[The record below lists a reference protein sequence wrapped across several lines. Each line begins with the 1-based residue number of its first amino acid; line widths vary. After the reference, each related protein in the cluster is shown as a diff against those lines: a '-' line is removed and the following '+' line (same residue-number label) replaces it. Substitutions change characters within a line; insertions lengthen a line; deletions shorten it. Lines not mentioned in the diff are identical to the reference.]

1 MNNTFMD
8 RVNAIVA
15 KNQPA
20 SMPMQ
25 APESYPDQGMG
36 ALENVV
42 SGAPRQTE
50 IMGQPHMLA
59 YINPQEENLLQNYR
73 GDAPVMAGPDGVP
86 AYFFHSGWS
95 WSGSKKSSTTTNDK
109 PSGAPAPT
117 TFYNDYSD
125 PDNPVLD
132 TSSAVE
138 DRRRGDGSTSSEYAL
153 ANDKN
158 FTPAA
163 TTDDDKPAATQ
174 SQATSS
180 SGNSLTESLAN
191 FFTPND
197 GASYVGGQLVD
208 DNTGARI
215 SSGGTTSTGN
225 VISGIANSESND
237 IQGPMPAGTDFTGSQ
252 IGQNNDVADPYDS
265 SGNLTTSYDTS
276 TGKFTE
282 TPTVSTPTVSTPT
295 VIAPTVSTPTPT
307 PLPEIINVPAP
318 PSGTD
323 QNTGAQ
329 PVYLQPNT
337 AGALPQETALAD
349 VQKELN
355 AAISKAQSAAG
366 SNEVSDYWNDEIAQ
380 LAAQR
385 DRIRD
390 SGTGSTDSL
399 SDIKADLTLTG
410 NDAGALNFLP
420 KGGNTLGQTIINAL
434 TPFGSMEY
442 INGVLVDTDAGDF
455 TSNPSAANNA
465 SGYVDPKAG
474 AGSALLDSAYA
485 KIAAGK
491 TSDLTMA
498 EQMALYGQR
507 GGVPNAAE
515 TVALQ
520 ENYKASGARTM
531 TQDMQDEI
539 VSGMVDNG
547 ATQAQID
554 AYKEGSPVGSDANP
568 FYDTYG
574 ELGVFGKIG
583 KGVGDLLNYAVTN
596 ATYGLI
602 NPQKINEAAA
612 DEFVRAYESEGS
624 TGGQF
629 DWNDP
634 NYLDISPGAL
644 GDANWEKLLEMS
656 SSETGIEPVLQGVVG
671 EDGETVPGVVEVKN
685 TKDGAEIV
693 TGGDD
698 DDDITTITGD
708 DDDDDDDGDGVIT
721 VDPAILSNIWKRYY
735 KGSGME
741 FLPPWMRRWASG
753 EEIDLILTKVTVDGK
768 EYYQTPDGQYIDP
781 TELTGTIE
789 MDVDNTSTETETE
802 E

>member
-36 ALENVV
+36 ALSGVV

-73 GDAPVMAGPDGVP
+73 GDAPVMSGPDGVP
-86 AYFFHSGWS
+86 AYWFHSS
-95 WSGSKKSSTTTNDK
+95 SGPSFSESVSNFSDKVSNFFNSASSTT
-109 PSGAPAPT
+109 PSPAPT
-117 TFYNDYSD
+117 PTVIPTGTTLKTGTVLNSGSD
-125 PDNPVLD
+125 PV
-132 TSSAVE
+132 V
-138 DRRRGDGSTSSEYAL
+138 
-153 ANDKN
+153 
-158 FTPAA
+158 
-163 TTDDDKPAATQ
+163 
-174 SQATSS
+174 
-180 SGNSLTESLAN
+180 
-191 FFTPND
+191 FTPND
-197 GASYVGGQLVD
+197 DGG
-208 DNTGARI
+208 
-215 SSGGTTSTGN
+215 
-225 VISGIANSESND
+225 
-237 IQGPMPAGTDFTGSQ
+237 FTG
-252 IGQNNDVADPYDS
+252 QNQSTVIDFGSDSDNAAAINAAVAEAIDY
-265 SGNLTTSYDTS
+265 
-276 TGKFTE
+276 
-282 TPTVSTPTVSTPT
+282 TPTVSTPTYTAPVVS
-295 VIAPTVSTPTPT
+295 APTTTA
-307 PLPEIINVPAP
+307 L
-318 PSGTD
+318 TD

-337 AGALPQETALAD
+337 AGALPQETTLAD

-355 AAISKAQSAAG
+355 AAISMAQTVAG
-366 SNEVSDYWNDEIAQ
+366 SNEPADYWNDEIAQ

-390 SGTGSTDSL
+390 SGAGSTGSL

-410 NDAGALNFLP
+410 NETGALNFVP
-420 KGGNTLGQTIINAL
+420 EGSNTLGQTIINYL
-434 TPFGSMEY
+434 TPFDSIEY
-442 INGVLVDTDAGDF
+442 INGFRVDTDAGDF
-455 TSNPSAANNA
+455 TRDPSAANNA
-465 SGYVDPKAG
+465 SGYVNAAAG

-491 TSDLTMA
+491 TSDLTA
-498 EQMALYGQR
+498 KEQMALYGQR
-507 GGVPNAAE
+507 GTVPNAAE

-547 ATQAQID
+547 ATQDQID
-554 AYKEGSPVGSDANP
+554 AYKAKSPVDSDANP

-583 KGVGDLLNYAVTN
+583 KGLGDLLNLAVSN

-612 DEFVRAYESEGS
+612 DKFVNAYESESS

-634 NYLDISPGAL
+634 DYLDISPGAE
-644 GDANWEKLLEMS
+644 GDANFAKLEEMS
-656 SSETGIEPVLQGVVG
+656 SSETGIEPSLQGVVG

-685 TKDGAEIV
+685 TKDGPVIV
-693 TGGDD
+693 TGTGGDD
-698 DDDITTITGD
+698 NDSG
-708 DDDDDDDGDGVIT
+708 GVTT
-721 VDPAILSNIWKRYY
+721 VDPDLVSQIWKRYY

-741 FLPPWMRRWASG
+741 FLPPWMRKWASG
-753 EEIDLILTKVTVDGK
+753 EEIDLILTKVEVNGK
-768 EYYQTPDGQYIDP
+768 EYYKTPDGQYIDP
-781 TELTGTIE
+781 AELTGTIE
-789 MDVDNTSTETETE
+789 MDVDETSTETETE

>member
-20 SMPMQ
+20 FMPMQ

-36 ALENVV
+36 ALSNVV

-73 GDAPVMAGPDGVP
+73 GDAPVMSGPDGVP
-86 AYFFHSGWS
+86 AYFFHSGWGG
-95 WSGSKKSSTTTNDK
+95 GSKKSSSADDK
-109 PSGAPAPT
+109 PSPAPT
-117 TFYNDYSD
+117 PTVIPTGTTLKTGTVLNRGSD
-125 PDNPVLD
+125 PV
-132 TSSAVE
+132 V
-138 DRRRGDGSTSSEYAL
+138 
-153 ANDKN
+153 
-158 FTPAA
+158 
-163 TTDDDKPAATQ
+163 
-174 SQATSS
+174 
-180 SGNSLTESLAN
+180 
-191 FFTPND
+191 FTPND
-197 GASYVGGQLVD
+197 DGG
-208 DNTGARI
+208 
-215 SSGGTTSTGN
+215 
-225 VISGIANSESND
+225 
-237 IQGPMPAGTDFTGSQ
+237 FTG
-252 IGQNNDVADPYDS
+252 QNQSTVIDFGSDSDNAAAVNAAVAEAIDY
-265 SGNLTTSYDTS
+265 
-276 TGKFTE
+276 
-282 TPTVSTPTVSTPT
+282 TPTVSTPTYTAPVVS
-295 VIAPTVSTPTPT
+295 APTTTA
-307 PLPEIINVPAP
+307 LPEIINIPAP

-337 AGALPQETALAD
+337 AGALPQETTLAD
-349 VQKELN
+349 VQQELN

-366 SNEVSDYWNDEIAQ
+366 SNEAADYWNDEIAQ

-420 KGGNTLGQTIINAL
+420 EGGNTLGQTIINAL

-465 SGYVDPKAG
+465 SGYVNAAAG

-485 KIAAGK
+485 KIAAGNA
-491 TSDLTMA
+491 SDLTMA
-498 EQMALYGQR
+498 EQSALYGQR

-583 KGVGDLLNYAVTN
+583 KGVGDLLNFAVTQN
-596 ATYGLI
+596 TYGLI
-602 NPQKINEAAA
+602 NPQKQNEAAA
-612 DEFVRAYESEGS
+612 DDFVRAYESESS

-644 GDANWEKLLEMS
+644 GDANFAELEAMS
-656 SSETGIEPVLQGVVG
+656 SSETGIEPSLQGVVG

-685 TKDGAEIV
+685 TKDGPVIV

-698 DDDITTITGD
+698 DDTTTITGGD
-708 DDDDDDDGDGVIT
+708 DSGVTT
-721 VDPAILSNIWKRYY
+721 VDPALLSQIWKRYY

-741 FLPPWMRRWASG
+741 FLPPWMRKWASG
-753 EEIDLILTKVTVDGK
+753 EEIDLILTKVEVNGK

-781 TELTGTIE
+781 AELVGTKVEDINEGGTE
-789 MDVDNTSTETETE
+789 TSTETETE

>member
-36 ALENVV
+36 ALSNVV

-86 AYFFHSGWS
+86 AYWHGGDHWYSGAVNAVKDTFKEITS
-95 WSGSKKSSTTTNDK
+95 GGKAVTNTYNSPSNANEEAAKSMLSVGVGNVGGSKTYSHSTDGDDG
-109 PSGAPAPT
+109 PSPAPT
-117 TFYNDYSD
+117 PTVIPTGTTLKTGTVLNSGSD
-125 PDNPVLD
+125 PV
-132 TSSAVE
+132 V
-138 DRRRGDGSTSSEYAL
+138 
-153 ANDKN
+153 
-158 FTPAA
+158 
-163 TTDDDKPAATQ
+163 
-174 SQATSS
+174 
-180 SGNSLTESLAN
+180 
-191 FFTPND
+191 FTPND
-197 GASYVGGQLVD
+197 DGG
-208 DNTGARI
+208 
-215 SSGGTTSTGN
+215 
-225 VISGIANSESND
+225 
-237 IQGPMPAGTDFTGSQ
+237 FTG
-252 IGQNNDVADPYDS
+252 QNQSTVIDFGSDSDNAAAINAAVAEAIDY
-265 SGNLTTSYDTS
+265 
-276 TGKFTE
+276 
-282 TPTVSTPTVSTPT
+282 TPTVSTPTYTAPVVS
-295 VIAPTVSTPTPT
+295 APTTTA
-307 PLPEIINVPAP
+307 LPEIINVPAP

-337 AGALPQETALAD
+337 AGALPQETTLAD
-349 VQKELN
+349 VQQELN

-366 SNEVSDYWNDEIAQ
+366 SNEVADYWNDEIAQ

-385 DRIRD
+385 DKIRD

-420 KGGNTLGQTIINAL
+420 KGGNTLEQTIINAL

-455 TSNPSAANNA
+455 TSDFSAANNA

-485 KIAAGK
+485 KIAAGNA
-491 TSDLTMA
+491 SDLTA
-498 EQMALYGQR
+498 PEQMALYGQR
-507 GGVPNAAE
+507 GTVPNAAE

-520 ENYKASGARTM
+520 ENYKASGARTI

-583 KGVGDLLNYAVTN
+583 KGVGDLLNYAVTR

-612 DEFVRAYESEGS
+612 DEFVRAYETEGS

-644 GDANWEKLLEMS
+644 GDANFAKLEAMS

-671 EDGETVPGVVEVKN
+671 EDGETVSGVVEVQN
-685 TKDGAEIV
+685 TDDGPVIV
-693 TGGDD
+693 DEVVD
-698 DDDITTITGD
+698 EDDITTITGVD
-708 DDDDDDDGDGVIT
+708 DDDSGVTT

-781 TELTGTIE
+781 AELVGTKEEDINEGGTE
-789 MDVDNTSTETETE
+789 TSTETETE

>member
-1 MNNTFMD
+1 VNTFMD
-8 RVNAIVA
+8 RVNEIVA

-36 ALENVV
+36 ALSNVV

-86 AYFFHSGWS
+86 AYWHGGDHWYSGAVNAVKDTFKEITSGGKAVTNTYNSPSNANEEAAKSMLSVGVGNVGGSKTYSHSTDGDDRPS
-95 WSGSKKSSTTTNDK
+95 DAPTPTVIPTGTTLKTGTVLNSGS
-109 PSGAPAPT
+109 
-117 TFYNDYSD
+117 D
-125 PDNPVLD
+125 PV
-132 TSSAVE
+132 V
-138 DRRRGDGSTSSEYAL
+138 
-153 ANDKN
+153 
-158 FTPAA
+158 
-163 TTDDDKPAATQ
+163 
-174 SQATSS
+174 
-180 SGNSLTESLAN
+180 
-191 FFTPND
+191 FTPND
-197 GASYVGGQLVD
+197 DGG
-208 DNTGARI
+208 
-215 SSGGTTSTGN
+215 
-225 VISGIANSESND
+225 
-237 IQGPMPAGTDFTGSQ
+237 FTG
-252 IGQNNDVADPYDS
+252 QNQSTVIDFGSDSDNAAAVDAAVAEAIDY
-265 SGNLTTSYDTS
+265 
-276 TGKFTE
+276 
-282 TPTVSTPTVSTPT
+282 TPTVSTPTYT
-295 VIAPTVSTPTPT
+295 APVVSTPTPT

-349 VQKELN
+349 VQQELN
-355 AAISKAQSAAG
+355 AAISKAQSANA
-366 SNEVSDYWNDEIAQ
+366 SNDPNVYWNDEIAQ

-390 SGTGSTDSL
+390 SGAGSTGSL

-410 NDAGALNFLP
+410 NETGAFSFLP
-420 KGGNTLGQTIINAL
+420 EGGNTLGQTIINAL

-507 GGVPNAAE
+507 GGTPNAAE

-520 ENYKASGARTM
+520 ENYNASGARTM

-554 AYKEGSPVGSDANP
+554 DYKEGSPVGSDANP

-583 KGVGDLLNYAVTN
+583 KGLGDLLNYAITN

-602 NPQKINEAAA
+602 NPKKINEAAA
-612 DEFVRAYESEGS
+612 DEWVRAYESEGS

-634 NYLDISPGAL
+634 DYLDISPGAL
-644 GDANWEKLLEMS
+644 GDDNWEKLLEMS
-656 SSETGIEPVLQGVVG
+656 STETGIEPVLQGVVG
-671 EDGETVPGVVEVKN
+671 EDGETVSGVVDVQNTDDGPVIVDEVV
-685 TKDGAEIV
+685 DEDDLAG
-693 TGGDD
+693 GGDD
-698 DDDITTITGD
+698 DDSS
-708 DDDDDDDGDGVIT
+708 GVTT
-721 VDPAILSNIWKRYY
+721 VDPAILSQIFKRYY

-741 FLPPWMRRWASG
+741 FLPPWMRKWASG
-753 EEIDLILTKVTVDGK
+753 EEIDLILTKVEVNGK

-781 TELTGTIE
+781 AELVGTKEEDINEGGTE
-789 MDVDNTSTETETE
+789 TSTETETE

>member
-8 RVNAIVA
+8 RVNAIVQ
-15 KNQPA
+15 KNQPV

-36 ALENVV
+36 ALSNVV

-59 YINPQEENLLQNYR
+59 YINPQEEQMLRNAGGAGL
-73 GDAPVMAGPDGVP
+73 PGPDGVP
-86 AYFFHSGWS
+86 AYWFHDS
-95 WSGSKKSSTTTNDK
+95 WGGSKNTTN
-109 PSGAPAPT
+109 
-117 TFYNDYSD
+117 N
-125 PDNPVLD
+125 N
-132 TSSAVE
+132 
-138 DRRRGDGSTSSEYAL
+138 
-153 ANDKN
+153 
-158 FTPAA
+158 
-163 TTDDDKPAATQ
+163 
-174 SQATSS
+174 SS
-180 SGNSLTESLAN
+180 SGGNSFTESVAN

-197 GASYVGGQLVD
+197 GASYVNGQLVD

-252 IGQNNDVADPYDS
+252 VGQDNDVADPYDS
-265 SGNLTTSYDTS
+265 SGKLTTPYDPG

-282 TPTVSTPTVSTPT
+282 PPSVSPPSVSPPSVSTPSVSTPN
-295 VIAPTVSTPTPT
+295 TPSS
-307 PLPEIINVPAP
+307 PEIINVPAP

-337 AGALPQETALAD
+337 AGALPQETTLSDA
-349 VQKELN
+349 QRELN
-355 AAISKAQSAAG
+355 AAISKAQSANA
-366 SNEVSDYWNDEIAQ
+366 SNDPDVYWNDEIAQ

-390 SGTGSTDSL
+390 SGAESTGSL

-410 NDAGALNFLP
+410 NDSGAFSFLP
-420 KGGNTLGQTIINAL
+420 ESSNTLGQTIINYL
-434 TPFGSMEY
+434 TPFGSKEY

-465 SGYVDPKAG
+465 SGYVNAAAG

-485 KIAAGK
+485 KIAAGNA
-491 TSDLTMA
+491 SDLTMA
-498 EQMALYGQR
+498 EQSALYGQR
-507 GGVPNAAE
+507 GTVPNAAE

-520 ENYKASGARTM
+520 ENYKASGARTI

-602 NPQKINEAAA
+602 NPQKLNEAAA
-612 DEFVRAYESEGS
+612 DDFVRAYESEGS

-634 NYLDISPGAL
+634 NALDISPGAL
-644 GDANWEKLLEMS
+644 GDANFAELEAMS
-656 SSETGIEPVLQGVVG
+656 SSETGIEPSLQGVVG
-671 EDGETVPGVVEVKN
+671 EDGETVSGVVEVKN
-685 TKDGAEIV
+685 TKDGPVIV
-693 TGGDD
+693 TGG
-698 DDDITTITGD
+698 DDDITTITGG
-708 DDDDDDDGDGVIT
+708 DDDGDGVTT
-721 VDPAILSNIWKRYY
+721 VDPAILSQIWKRYY

-741 FLPPWMRRWASG
+741 FLPPWMRKWASG

-768 EYYQTPDGQYIDP
+768 DYYQTPDGQYIDP
-781 TELTGTIE
+781 AELVGTKEEDVNEGGTE
-789 MDVDNTSTETETE
+789 TSTETEE
-802 E
+802 

>member
-8 RVNAIVA
+8 RVNEIVA

-36 ALENVV
+36 ALSNVV

-86 AYFFHSGWS
+86 AYFHGGDHWYSGAVNAVKDTFKEITSGGKAVTNTYNSPSNANEEAAKSMLSVGVGNVGGSKTYSHSTDGDDRPS
-95 WSGSKKSSTTTNDK
+95 DAPTPTVIPTGTTLKTGTVLNSGS
-109 PSGAPAPT
+109 
-117 TFYNDYSD
+117 D
-125 PDNPVLD
+125 PV
-132 TSSAVE
+132 V
-138 DRRRGDGSTSSEYAL
+138 
-153 ANDKN
+153 
-158 FTPAA
+158 
-163 TTDDDKPAATQ
+163 
-174 SQATSS
+174 
-180 SGNSLTESLAN
+180 
-191 FFTPND
+191 FTPND
-197 GASYVGGQLVD
+197 DGG
-208 DNTGARI
+208 
-215 SSGGTTSTGN
+215 
-225 VISGIANSESND
+225 
-237 IQGPMPAGTDFTGSQ
+237 FTG
-252 IGQNNDVADPYDS
+252 QNQSTVIDFGSDSDNAAAINAAVAEAIDY
-265 SGNLTTSYDTS
+265 
-276 TGKFTE
+276 
-282 TPTVSTPTVSTPT
+282 TPTVSTPTYTAPVVS
-295 VIAPTVSTPTPT
+295 APTTTA
-307 PLPEIINVPAP
+307 LPEIINVPAP

-349 VQKELN
+349 VQQELN
-355 AAISKAQSAAG
+355 AAISKAQSVAG
-366 SNEVSDYWNDEIAQ
+366 SNEPADYWNEEIAQ

-410 NDAGALNFLP
+410 NETGALDKLP
-420 KGGNTLGQTIINAL
+420 LGNNTLGQTIINAL

-455 TSNPSAANNA
+455 TSDPLAANNA

-485 KIAAGK
+485 KIAAGNA
-491 TSDLTMA
+491 SDLTA
-498 EQMALYGQR
+498 PEQMALYGQR
-507 GGVPNAAE
+507 GTVPNAAE

-520 ENYKASGARTM
+520 ENYKASGARTI

-583 KGVGDLLNYAVTN
+583 KGVGDLLNYAVTR

-612 DEFVRAYESEGS
+612 DEFVRAYETEGS

-644 GDANWEKLLEMS
+644 GDANFAKLEAMS

-671 EDGETVPGVVEVKN
+671 EDGETVSGVVEVQN
-685 TKDGAEIV
+685 TDDGPVIV
-693 TGGDD
+693 DEVVD
-698 DDDITTITGD
+698 EDDITTITGVD
-708 DDDDDDDGDGVIT
+708 DDDSGVTT

-781 TELTGTIE
+781 AELVGTKEEDINEGGTE
-789 MDVDNTSTETETE
+789 TSTETETE

>member
-8 RVNAIVA
+8 RVNAIVQ

-20 SMPMQ
+20 SMPIQ

-36 ALENVV
+36 ALSNVV

-59 YINPQEENLLQNYR
+59 YINPQEEQMLRNAGGAGL
-73 GDAPVMAGPDGVP
+73 PGPDGVP
-86 AYFFHSGWS
+86 AYWFHSGW
-95 WSGSKKSSTTTNDK
+95 GGGSTTTSNNSSSNND
-109 PSGAPAPT
+109 GPAPT

-132 TSSAVE
+132 TMSAVE
-138 DRRRGDGSTSSEYAL
+138 ARRS
-153 ANDKN
+153 NN
-158 FTPAA
+158 N
-163 TTDDDKPAATQ
+163 DDKPAAPQT
-174 SQATSS
+174 QATSS
-180 SGNSLTESLAN
+180 SGNSFTESVAN

-197 GASYVGGQLVD
+197 GASYVNGQLVD

-252 IGQNNDVADPYDS
+252 IGQDNDVADPYDS
-265 SGNLTTSYDTS
+265 SGNLTVPYDTS
-276 TGKFTE
+276 TGKFTDPVVI
-282 TPTVSTPTVSTPT
+282 TPSVSTPSVSTPS
-295 VIAPTVSTPTPT
+295 VSTPNTPS
-307 PLPEIINVPAP
+307 LPEIINVPAP

-337 AGALPQETALAD
+337 AGALPQETTLAD
-349 VQKELN
+349 VQQKLN
-355 AAISKAQSAAG
+355 AAISEAQSAAG
-366 SNEVSDYWNDEIAQ
+366 SNNPENYWNDEIAQ

-390 SGTGSTDSL
+390 SGTESTGSL

-410 NDAGALNFLP
+410 NDSGAFSFLP
-420 KGGNTLGQTIINAL
+420 EGGNTLGQTIINAL

-465 SGYVDPKAG
+465 SGYVNAAAG

-485 KIAAGK
+485 KIAAGNA
-491 TSDLTMA
+491 SDLTMA
-498 EQMALYGQR
+498 EQSALYGQR
-507 GGVPNAAE
+507 GTVPNAAE

-520 ENYKASGARTM
+520 ENYKASGERTM

-602 NPQKINEAAA
+602 NPQKLNEAAA
-612 DEFVRAYESEGS
+612 DDFVRAYESEGS

-656 SSETGIEPVLQGVVG
+656 SSETGIEPSLQGVVG
-671 EDGETVPGVVEVKN
+671 EDGETVSGVVEVKN
-685 TKDGAEIV
+685 TKDGPEIV
-693 TGGDD
+693 TGNDD
-698 DDDITTITGD
+698 DDDITPITGGGD
-708 DDDDDDDGDGVIT
+708 DDDGVTT
-721 VDPAILSNIWKRYY
+721 VDPAKLSAIWKRYY

-741 FLPPWMRRWASG
+741 FLPPWMRKWASG
-753 EEIDLILTKVTVDGK
+753 EEIDLILTKVEVDGK

-781 TELTGTIE
+781 AELFGTKEEDVNEGGTE
-789 MDVDNTSTETETE
+789 TSTETEE
-802 E
+802 

>member
-8 RVNAIVA
+8 RVNAIVQ

-36 ALENVV
+36 ALSGVV

-73 GDAPVMAGPDGVP
+73 GDAPVVAGPDGVP
-86 AYFFHSGWS
+86 AYWFHSGWGG
-95 WSGSKKSSTTTNDK
+95 GSKSS
-109 PSGAPAPT
+109 
-117 TFYNDYSD
+117 
-125 PDNPVLD
+125 
-132 TSSAVE
+132 
-138 DRRRGDGSTSSEYAL
+138 STSS
-153 ANDKN
+153 
-158 FTPAA
+158 
-163 TTDDDKPAATQ
+163 
-174 SQATSS
+174 SS
-180 SGNSLTESLAN
+180 SGGGSNSFTESLAN

-225 VISGIANSESND
+225 VISGSANTSSND
-237 IQGPMPAGTDFTGSQ
+237 IQGPMPAGTNFTNSPVSQ
-252 IGQNNDVADPYDS
+252 EKKSGGRNLDADLGIGMSDKTVTAADLT
-265 SGNLTTSYDTS
+265 SGDNTTSYPTGGGGAVIVS
-276 TGKFTE
+276 TGSNTD
-282 TPTVSTPTVSTPT
+282 TNLSSGTTTADDVVSGGGVVSTPTYTAPVVSTPT
-295 VIAPTVSTPTPT
+295 YTA
-307 PLPEIINVPAP
+307 LPEIINVPAP

-323 QNTGAQ
+323 QSTGAQ
-329 PVYLQPNT
+329 PVYLQPKT
-337 AGALPQETALAD
+337 AGALPQETTLAD
-349 VQKELN
+349 VQQELN

-366 SNEVSDYWNDEIAQ
+366 SNDPANYWNDEIAQ

-410 NDAGALNFLP
+410 NDAGALNLLP
-420 KGGNTLGQTIINAL
+420 LGNNTLGQTIINYL

-455 TSNPSAANNA
+455 TSDPSAANNA

-498 EQMALYGQR
+498 EQSALYGQR
-507 GGVPNAAE
+507 GTTPNAAE

-547 ATQAQID
+547 ATQEQID

-634 NYLDISPGAL
+634 DYLDISPGAL
-644 GDANWEKLLEMS
+644 GDANFAKLEEMS
-656 SSETGIEPVLQGVVG
+656 SSETGIEPSLQGVVG

-685 TKDGAEIV
+685 TKDGPVIV
-693 TGGDD
+693 TGGGDDITTTTGGDD
-698 DDDITTITGD
+698 DDTS
-708 DDDDDDDGDGVIT
+708 GVTT
-721 VDPAILSNIWKRYY
+721 VDPAILSKIFKRYY

-741 FLPPWMRRWASG
+741 FLPPWMRKWASG
-753 EEIDLILTKVTVDGK
+753 EQIDLILTKVEVNGK

-781 TELTGTIE
+781 AELVGTIE
-789 MDVDNTSTETETE
+789 MDVDNTSTAAE
-802 E
+802 

>member
-8 RVNAIVA
+8 RVNAIVQ

-25 APESYPDQGMG
+25 APETYPDQGMG
-36 ALENVV
+36 ALSNVV

-86 AYFFHSGWS
+86 AYWFHSGW
-95 WSGSKKSSTTTNDK
+95 GGGSTTTSASNANEEAARSMLSVGVGNVGGSK
-109 PSGAPAPT
+109 I
-117 TFYNDYSD
+117 YSH
-125 PDNPVLD
+125 
-132 TSSAVE
+132 A
-138 DRRRGDGSTSSEYAL
+138 
-153 ANDKN
+153 
-158 FTPAA
+158 
-163 TTDDDKPAATQ
+163 TDDDDRPSPAPQT
-174 SQATSS
+174 QATSS
-180 SGNSLTESLAN
+180 SGNSLTETIAN
-191 FFTPND
+191 LFTPND

-252 IGQNNDVADPYDS
+252 IGQDNDVADPYDS
-265 SGNLTTSYDTS
+265 SGNLTVPYDTS
-276 TGKFTE
+276 TGKFTDPVVI
-282 TPTVSTPTVSTPT
+282 TPTVSTPSVSNPSVSTPSVSNPSVSTPT
-295 VIAPTVSTPTPT
+295 TTALPDTVTIQP
-307 PLPEIINVPAP
+307 P

-337 AGALPQETALAD
+337 AGALPQETTLAD
-349 VQKELN
+349 AQRELN
-355 AAISKAQSAAG
+355 AAISEAQSAAG
-366 SNEVSDYWNDEIAQ
+366 SNNPDNYWNDEIAQ

-390 SGTGSTDSL
+390 SGTQSTGSL

-410 NDAGALNFLP
+410 NDTGAFSFLP
-420 KGGNTLGQTIINAL
+420 EGGNTLGQTIINYL
-434 TPFGSMEY
+434 TPFGSKEY

-455 TSNPSAANNA
+455 TSDPLAANNA
-465 SGYVDPKAG
+465 SGYVNAAAG

-485 KIAAGK
+485 KIAAGNA
-491 TSDLTMA
+491 SDLTMA
-498 EQMALYGQR
+498 EQSALYGQR

-520 ENYKASGARTM
+520 ENYKASGARTI

-656 SSETGIEPVLQGVVG
+656 SSETGIEPSLQGVVG

-685 TKDGAEIV
+685 TKDGPVIV

-698 DDDITTITGD
+698 DDTTTITGGG
-708 DDDDDDDGDGVIT
+708 DDDGGVTT
-721 VDPAILSNIWKRYY
+721 VDPAILSQIWKRYY

-741 FLPPWMRRWASG
+741 FLPPWMRKWASG

-768 EYYQTPDGQYIDP
+768 DYYQTPDGQYIDP
-781 TELTGTIE
+781 AELVGTKEEDVNEGGTE
-789 MDVDNTSTETETE
+789 TSTETEE
-802 E
+802 

>member
-8 RVNAIVA
+8 RVNAIVQ

-20 SMPMQ
+20 SMPIQ

-36 ALENVV
+36 ALSNVV

-59 YINPQEENLLQNYR
+59 YINPQEEQMLRNAGGAGL
-73 GDAPVMAGPDGVP
+73 PGPDGVP
-86 AYFFHSGWS
+86 AYWFHSGWGG
-95 WSGSKKSSTTTNDK
+95 GSN
-109 PSGAPAPT
+109 
-117 TFYNDYSD
+117 
-125 PDNPVLD
+125 
-132 TSSAVE
+132 
-138 DRRRGDGSTSSEYAL
+138 
-153 ANDKN
+153 
-158 FTPAA
+158 
-163 TTDDDKPAATQ
+163 
-174 SQATSS
+174 TSS
-180 SGNSLTESLAN
+180 SSSSSSGGGSNSFTETLAN
-191 FFTPND
+191 LFTPND

-225 VISGIANSESND
+225 VISGFANSESND
-237 IQGPMPAGTDFTGSQ
+237 IQGPMPAGTNFTGSQ
-252 IGQNNDVADPYDS
+252 VGQDNDAPDPYDS
-265 SGNLTTSYDTS
+265 SGKLTTSYDTS

-282 TPTVSTPTVSTPT
+282 TPKTPNVSTPSVSTPS
-295 VIAPTVSTPTPT
+295 VSTPSVSTPSVST
-307 PLPEIINVPAP
+307 TTTTALPDKVTIQPP

-329 PVYLQPNT
+329 PAYLQPNT
-337 AGALPQETALAD
+337 AGALPQETTLSDA
-349 VQKELN
+349 QRELN
-355 AAISKAQSAAG
+355 AAISKAQSANA
-366 SNEVSDYWNDEIAQ
+366 SNDPDVYWNDEIAQ

-390 SGTGSTDSL
+390 SGTVSTDSL

-410 NDAGALNFLP
+410 NDSGAFSFLP
-420 KGGNTLGQTIINAL
+420 EGGNTLGQTIINYL
-434 TPFGSMEY
+434 TPFGSKEY

-455 TSNPSAANNA
+455 TSDPSAANNA

-474 AGSALLDSAYA
+474 SGSALLDSAYA
-485 KIAAGK
+485 KISSGK

-507 GGVPNAAE
+507 GTTPNAAE

-520 ENYKASGARTM
+520 ENYKASGARTI

-602 NPQKINEAAA
+602 NPQKLNEAAA
-612 DEFVRAYESEGS
+612 DDFVRAYESEGS

-634 NYLDISPGAL
+634 NALDISPGAL
-644 GDANWEKLLEMS
+644 GDANFAKLEAMS
-656 SSETGIEPVLQGVVG
+656 SSETGIEPSLQGVVG

-685 TKDGAEIV
+685 TKDGPVIV

-698 DDDITTITGD
+698 DDTTTITGGG
-708 DDDDDDDGDGVIT
+708 DDDGGVTT
-721 VDPAILSNIWKRYY
+721 VDPAILSQIWKRYY

-741 FLPPWMRRWASG
+741 FLPPWMRKWASG
-753 EEIDLILTKVTVDGK
+753 EEIDLILTKVEVNGK

-781 TELTGTIE
+781 AELVGTKEEDVNEGGTE
-789 MDVDNTSTETETE
+789 TSTETEE
-802 E
+802 

>member
-8 RVNAIVA
+8 RVNAIVQ

-36 ALENVV
+36 ALSNVV

-59 YINPQEENLLQNYR
+59 YINPQEEQMLRNAGGAGL
-73 GDAPVMAGPDGVP
+73 PGPDGVP
-86 AYFFHSGWS
+86 AYWFHSGW
-95 WSGSKKSSTTTNDK
+95 GGGSTTTSASNANEEAAKSMLSVGVGNVGGSKTYSHQTDGDDDR
-109 PSGAPAPT
+109 PSDAPT
-117 TFYNDYSD
+117 PTVIPTGTTLKTGTVLNSGSD
-125 PDNPVLD
+125 PV
-132 TSSAVE
+132 V
-138 DRRRGDGSTSSEYAL
+138 
-153 ANDKN
+153 
-158 FTPAA
+158 
-163 TTDDDKPAATQ
+163 
-174 SQATSS
+174 
-180 SGNSLTESLAN
+180 
-191 FFTPND
+191 FTPND
-197 GASYVGGQLVD
+197 DGGFTGQNQSTVVD
-208 DNTGARI
+208 FGSDSDNAAAVDAAVAEAIDYTPPVV
-215 SSGGTTSTGN
+215 STSTTTELPDT
-225 VISGIANSESND
+225 VT
-237 IQGPMPAGTDFTGSQ
+237 IQP
-252 IGQNNDVADPYDS
+252 
-265 SGNLTTSYDTS
+265 
-276 TGKFTE
+276 
-282 TPTVSTPTVSTPT
+282 
-295 VIAPTVSTPTPT
+295 
-307 PLPEIINVPAP
+307 P
-318 PSGTD
+318 PSGTN

-349 VQKELN
+349 AQRELN
-355 AAISKAQSAAG
+355 AAISLSQSANA
-366 SNEVSDYWNDEIAQ
+366 SNDPNVYWNDEIAQ

-390 SGTGSTDSL
+390 SGTESTGSL

-410 NDAGALNFLP
+410 NDSGAFSFLP
-420 KGGNTLGQTIINAL
+420 EGGNTLGQTIINAL

-465 SGYVDPKAG
+465 SGYVNAAAG

-485 KIAAGK
+485 KIAAGN

-498 EQMALYGQR
+498 EQSALYGQR

-520 ENYKASGARTM
+520 ENYKASGERTI

-583 KGVGDLLNYAVTN
+583 KGVGDLLNLAVTN
-596 ATYGLI
+596 ATYGII
-602 NPQKINEAAA
+602 NPQKLNEAAA

-634 NYLDISPGAL
+634 NALDISPGAL
-644 GDANWEKLLEMS
+644 GDANFAKLEEMS
-656 SSETGIEPVLQGVVG
+656 SSETGIEPSLQGVVG
-671 EDGETVPGVVEVKN
+671 EDGETVSGVVEVKN
-685 TKDGAEIV
+685 TKDGPVIV

-698 DDDITTITGD
+698 DTTTITNGGGD
-708 DDDDDDDGDGVIT
+708 DDTSGVTT
-721 VDPAILSNIWKRYY
+721 VDPAKLSAIWKRYY

-741 FLPPWMRRWASG
+741 FLPPWMRKWASG

-781 TELTGTIE
+781 AELVGTKEEDISEGGTE
-789 MDVDNTSTETETE
+789 TSTETETE

>member
-8 RVNAIVA
+8 RVNAIVQ

-20 SMPMQ
+20 AMPMQ

-36 ALENVV
+36 ALSNVV

-59 YINPQEENLLQNYR
+59 YINPQEEQMLRNAGGAGL
-73 GDAPVMAGPDGVP
+73 PGPDGVP
-86 AYFFHSGWS
+86 AYWFHSGWGG
-95 WSGSKKSSTTTNDK
+95 GSSS
-109 PSGAPAPT
+109 S
-117 TFYNDYSD
+117 
-125 PDNPVLD
+125 
-132 TSSAVE
+132 
-138 DRRRGDGSTSSEYAL
+138 
-153 ANDKN
+153 
-158 FTPAA
+158 
-163 TTDDDKPAATQ
+163 
-174 SQATSS
+174 SS
-180 SGNSLTESLAN
+180 SGGGSNSFTETLAN
-191 FFTPND
+191 LFTPND

-225 VISGIANSESND
+225 VISGFANSESND
-237 IQGPMPAGTDFTGSQ
+237 IQGPMPAGTNFTGSQ
-252 IGQNNDVADPYDS
+252 VGQDNDAPDPYDS
-265 SGNLTTSYDTS
+265 SGNLTVPYDTS
-276 TGKFTE
+276 TGKFTDPVVI
-282 TPTVSTPTVSTPT
+282 TPTVSATTTTALPDTVTIQP
-295 VIAPTVSTPTPT
+295 
-307 PLPEIINVPAP
+307 P

-329 PVYLQPNT
+329 PAYLQPIN
-337 AGALPQETALAD
+337 AGALPQETTLAD
-349 VQKELN
+349 VQRELN
-355 AAISKAQSAAG
+355 AAISMAQSANA
-366 SNEVSDYWNDEIAQ
+366 SNDPDVYWNDEIAQ

-390 SGTGSTDSL
+390 SGTVSTDSL

-410 NDAGALNFLP
+410 NDAGALNLLP
-420 KGGNTLGQTIINAL
+420 EGGNTLGQTIINYL

-455 TSNPSAANNA
+455 TSDPSAANNA

-474 AGSALLDSAYA
+474 AASALLDSAYA
-485 KIAAGK
+485 KISSGK
-491 TSDLTMA
+491 TSDLTMQ
-498 EQMALYGQR
+498 EQRALYGQR
-507 GGVPNAAE
+507 GTTPNAAE

-583 KGVGDLLNYAVTN
+583 KGVGDLLNYAITN

-634 NYLDISPGAL
+634 NALDISPGAL

-685 TKDGAEIV
+685 TKDGAVIV
-693 TGGDD
+693 TGNDDDDITTITGGGD

-708 DDDDDDDGDGVIT
+708 DDDDDTSGVTT
-721 VDPAILSNIWKRYY
+721 VDPAILSQIWKRYY

-741 FLPPWMRRWASG
+741 FLPPWMRKWASG

-781 TELTGTIE
+781 AELTGTIE
-789 MDVDNTSTETETE
+789 MDVDETSTAE

>member
-8 RVNAIVA
+8 RVSAIVA

-36 ALENVV
+36 ALSNVV

-59 YINPQEENLLQNYR
+59 YINPQEEQMLRNAGGAGL
-73 GDAPVMAGPDGVP
+73 PGPDGVP
-86 AYFFHSGWS
+86 AYWFHSS
-95 WSGSKKSSTTTNDK
+95 SGPSFSESVSNFSDKVSNFFNSASSTT
-109 PSGAPAPT
+109 PSPAPT
-117 TFYNDYSD
+117 PTVIPTGTTLKTGTVLNRGSD
-125 PDNPVLD
+125 PV
-132 TSSAVE
+132 V
-138 DRRRGDGSTSSEYAL
+138 
-153 ANDKN
+153 
-158 FTPAA
+158 
-163 TTDDDKPAATQ
+163 
-174 SQATSS
+174 
-180 SGNSLTESLAN
+180 
-191 FFTPND
+191 FTPND
-197 GASYVGGQLVD
+197 DGG
-208 DNTGARI
+208 
-215 SSGGTTSTGN
+215 
-225 VISGIANSESND
+225 
-237 IQGPMPAGTDFTGSQ
+237 FTG
-252 IGQNNDVADPYDS
+252 QNQSTVIDFGSDSDNAAAVDAAVAEAIDY
-265 SGNLTTSYDTS
+265 
-276 TGKFTE
+276 
-282 TPTVSTPTVSTPT
+282 TPSVSTPSVSTPSVT
-295 VIAPTVSTPTPT
+295 TPTT
-307 PLPEIINVPAP
+307 TALPDTVTIQPP
-318 PSGTD
+318 PSGTN
-323 QNTGAQ
+323 QNTGSQ

-337 AGALPQETALAD
+337 AGALPQETTLAD
-349 VQKELN
+349 VQQELN
-355 AAISKAQSAAG
+355 AAISKAQSASG
-366 SNEVSDYWNDEIAQ
+366 SNEAADYWNDEIAQ

-390 SGTGSTDSL
+390 SGTESTGSL

-410 NDAGALNFLP
+410 NDSGALNLLP
-420 KGGNTLGQTIINAL
+420 LGNNTLGQTIINYL
-434 TPFGSMEY
+434 TPFGSKEY

-455 TSNPSAANNA
+455 TSDPLAANNA

-491 TSDLTMA
+491 TSDLTA
-498 EQMALYGQR
+498 KEQMALYGQR
-507 GGVPNAAE
+507 GTVPNAAE

-574 ELGVFGKIG
+574 DLGVFGKIG
-583 KGVGDLLNYAVTN
+583 KGVGDLFNYAVTN

-602 NPQKINEAAA
+602 NPQKSNEAAA
-612 DEFVRAYESEGS
+612 DDFVRAYESEGS

-634 NYLDISPGAL
+634 NALDISPGAE
-644 GDANWEKLLEMS
+644 GDANFAKLEAMS
-656 SSETGIEPVLQGVVG
+656 SSETGIEPSLQGVVG

-685 TKDGAEIV
+685 TKDGPVIV
-693 TGGDD
+693 
-698 DDDITTITGD
+698 TGD
-708 DDDDDDDGDGVIT
+708 DDILGGGDDNDSSGVTT
-721 VDPAILSNIWKRYY
+721 VDPALLSQIWKRYY

-741 FLPPWMRRWASG
+741 FLPPWMRKWASG

-781 TELTGTIE
+781 AELVGTIE
-789 MDVDNTSTETETE
+789 MDVDETSTETETE

>member
-8 RVNAIVA
+8 RVNAIVQ

-20 SMPMQ
+20 SMPIQ

-36 ALENVV
+36 ALSNVV

-59 YINPQEENLLQNYR
+59 YINPQEEQMLRNAGGAGL
-73 GDAPVMAGPDGVP
+73 PGPDGVP
-86 AYFFHSGWS
+86 AYWFHSGW
-95 WSGSKKSSTTTNDK
+95 GGGSTTTSNNSSSNND
-109 PSGAPAPT
+109 GPAPT

-132 TSSAVE
+132 TMSAVE
-138 DRRRGDGSTSSEYAL
+138 ARRS
-153 ANDKN
+153 NN
-158 FTPAA
+158 N
-163 TTDDDKPAATQ
+163 DDKPAAPQT
-174 SQATSS
+174 QATSS
-180 SGNSLTESLAN
+180 SGNSFTESVAN

-197 GASYVGGQLVD
+197 GASYVNGQLVD

-252 IGQNNDVADPYDS
+252 IGQDNDVADPYDS
-265 SGNLTTSYDTS
+265 SGNLTVPYDTS
-276 TGKFTE
+276 TGKFTDPVVI
-282 TPTVSTPTVSTPT
+282 TPSVSTPSVSTPS
-295 VIAPTVSTPTPT
+295 VSTPSVSTPSVST
-307 PLPEIINVPAP
+307 PNTPSLPEIINVPAP

-337 AGALPQETALAD
+337 AGALPQETTLAD
-349 VQKELN
+349 VQQKLN
-355 AAISKAQSAAG
+355 AAISEAQSAAG
-366 SNEVSDYWNDEIAQ
+366 SNNPENYWNDEIAQ

-390 SGTGSTDSL
+390 SGTESTGSL

-410 NDAGALNFLP
+410 NDSGAFSFLP
-420 KGGNTLGQTIINAL
+420 EGGNTLGQTIINAL

-465 SGYVDPKAG
+465 SGYVNAAAG

-485 KIAAGK
+485 KIAAGNA
-491 TSDLTMA
+491 SDLTMA
-498 EQMALYGQR
+498 EQSALYGQR
-507 GGVPNAAE
+507 GTVPNAAE

-520 ENYKASGARTM
+520 ENYKASGERTM

-602 NPQKINEAAA
+602 NPQKLNEAAA
-612 DEFVRAYESEGS
+612 DDFVRAYESEGS

-656 SSETGIEPVLQGVVG
+656 SSETGIEPSLQGVVG
-671 EDGETVPGVVEVKN
+671 EDGETVSGVVEVKN
-685 TKDGAEIV
+685 TKDGPEIV
-693 TGGDD
+693 TGNDD
-698 DDDITTITGD
+698 DDDITPITGGGD
-708 DDDDDDDGDGVIT
+708 DDDGVTT
-721 VDPAILSNIWKRYY
+721 VDPAKLSAIWKRYY

-741 FLPPWMRRWASG
+741 FLPPWMRKWASG
-753 EEIDLILTKVTVDGK
+753 EEIDLILTKVEVDGK

-781 TELTGTIE
+781 AELVGTKEEDVNEGGTE
-789 MDVDNTSTETETE
+789 TSTETEE
-802 E
+802 

>member
-8 RVNAIVA
+8 RVNAIVQ
-15 KNQPA
+15 KNQSA

-36 ALENVV
+36 ALSNVV

-59 YINPQEENLLQNYR
+59 YINPQEEQMLRNAGGAGL
-73 GDAPVMAGPDGVP
+73 PGPDGVP
-86 AYFFHSGWS
+86 AYWHGGDHWYSGAVNAVKDTFNEITS
-95 WSGSKKSSTTTNDK
+95 GGSAVTDTYNGASNAGDDRPSDAPTPTVIPTGTTLKTGTVLNSGS
-109 PSGAPAPT
+109 
-117 TFYNDYSD
+117 D
-125 PDNPVLD
+125 PV
-132 TSSAVE
+132 V
-138 DRRRGDGSTSSEYAL
+138 
-153 ANDKN
+153 
-158 FTPAA
+158 
-163 TTDDDKPAATQ
+163 
-174 SQATSS
+174 
-180 SGNSLTESLAN
+180 
-191 FFTPND
+191 FTPND
-197 GASYVGGQLVD
+197 DGGF
-208 DNTGARI
+208 TGQNQ
-215 SSGGTTSTGN
+215 ST
-225 VISGIANSESND
+225 V
-237 IQGPMPAGTDFTGSQ
+237 TDFGSDSD
-252 IGQNNDVADPYDS
+252 NAAAVDAAVAEAIDYTPTVS
-265 SGNLTTSYDTS
+265 TS
-276 TGKFTE
+276 
-282 TPTVSTPTVSTPT
+282 TVSTPTVST
-295 VIAPTVSTPTPT
+295 STTT
-307 PLPEIINVPAP
+307 ALPEIINVPTP

-329 PVYLQPNT
+329 PVYLQQNT

-355 AAISKAQSAAG
+355 AAISEAQFATG
-366 SNEVSDYWNDEIAQ
+366 SNEPDNYWNDEIAQ

-390 SGTGSTDSL
+390 SGAGSTGSL

-410 NDAGALNFLP
+410 NDSGAFSFLP
-420 KGGNTLGQTIINAL
+420 EGGNTLGQTIINAL

-465 SGYVDPKAG
+465 SGYVNAAAG

-485 KIAAGK
+485 KISAGN

-498 EQMALYGQR
+498 EQSALYGQR

-520 ENYKASGARTM
+520 ENYKASGERTI

-596 ATYGLI
+596 ATYGII
-602 NPQKINEAAA
+602 NPQKLNEAAA
-612 DEFVRAYESEGS
+612 DDFVRAYESEGS

-634 NYLDISPGAL
+634 NALDISPGAL
-644 GDANWEKLLEMS
+644 GDANFAKLEEMS
-656 SSETGIEPVLQGVVG
+656 SSETGIEPSLQGVVG
-671 EDGETVPGVVEVKN
+671 EDGETVSGVVEVKN
-685 TKDGAEIV
+685 TKDGPVTV

-698 DDDITTITGD
+698 DTTTITGGGD
-708 DDDDDDDGDGVIT
+708 DDSSGVTT
-721 VDPAILSNIWKRYY
+721 VDPAKLSAIWKRYY

-741 FLPPWMRRWASG
+741 FLPPWMRKWASG
-753 EEIDLILTKVTVDGK
+753 EEIDLILTKVEVDGK

-781 TELTGTIE
+781 AELVGTKEEDISE
-789 MDVDNTSTETETE
+789 GGNETSTETETE

>member
-36 ALENVV
+36 ALSGVV

-86 AYFFHSGWS
+86 AYWFHSGWGG
-95 WSGSKKSSTTTNDK
+95 GSKSS
-109 PSGAPAPT
+109 
-117 TFYNDYSD
+117 
-125 PDNPVLD
+125 
-132 TSSAVE
+132 SS
-138 DRRRGDGSTSSEYAL
+138 SS
-153 ANDKN
+153 
-158 FTPAA
+158 
-163 TTDDDKPAATQ
+163 
-174 SQATSS
+174 SS
-180 SGNSLTESLAN
+180 SGGGSNSFTESLAN

-225 VISGIANSESND
+225 KISGIANTSSND
-237 IQGPMPAGTDFTGSQ
+237 IQGPMPAGTNFTNSPVS
-252 IGQNNDVADPYDS
+252 QNNQNTS
-265 SGNLTTSYDTS
+265 SGGRNLDADLGIGMSNKTVTAADLTSGKNTTSYPTGGGGAVIVATGSDTDDRLSSGS
-276 TGKFTE
+276 TTASDVVSGGGA
-282 TPTVSTPTVSTPT
+282 VSTPTVS
-295 VIAPTVSTPTPT
+295 APTTTA
-307 PLPEIINVPAP
+307 LPEIINIPAP

-329 PVYLQPNT
+329 PLYLQQNT

-355 AAISKAQSAAG
+355 AAISKAQSVAG

-390 SGTGSTDSL
+390 SGTESTGSL
-399 SDIKADLTLTG
+399 SDIKSDLTLTG
-410 NDAGALNFLP
+410 NETGALDKLP
-420 KGGNTLGQTIINAL
+420 LGNNTLAQTIINYL

-455 TSNPSAANNA
+455 TSDPSAANNA
-465 SGYVDPKAG
+465 SGYVDPKSG

-498 EQMALYGQR
+498 EQSALYGQR
-507 GGVPNAAE
+507 GTVPNAAE

-520 ENYKASGARTM
+520 ENYKASGARTI

-602 NPQKINEAAA
+602 NPQKLNEAAA
-612 DEFVRAYESEGS
+612 DEFVSAYETEGS

-644 GDANWEKLLEMS
+644 GDANFAKLEAMS
-656 SSETGIEPVLQGVVG
+656 SSETGIEPSLQGVVG
-671 EDGETVPGVVEVKN
+671 VDGETVPGVVEVKN
-685 TKDGAEIV
+685 TKDGPEIV
-693 TGGDD
+693 TGNDD
-698 DDDITTITGD
+698 DDDITTITGGGD
-708 DDDDDDDGDGVIT
+708 DDDDSGVTT
-721 VDPAILSNIWKRYY
+721 VDPALLSQIFKRYY

-741 FLPPWMRRWASG
+741 FLPPWMRKWASG
-753 EEIDLILTKVTVDGK
+753 EQIDLILTKVEVNGK

-781 TELTGTIE
+781 AELVGTIE
-789 MDVDNTSTETETE
+789 MDVDNTSTAAE
-802 E
+802 

>member
-36 ALENVV
+36 ALSNVV

-86 AYFFHSGWS
+86 AYWFHSS
-95 WSGSKKSSTTTNDK
+95 SGPSFSESVSNFSDKVSNFFNSASSAT
-109 PSGAPAPT
+109 PSPAPT
-117 TFYNDYSD
+117 PTVIPTGTTLKTGTVLNSGSD
-125 PDNPVLD
+125 PV
-132 TSSAVE
+132 V
-138 DRRRGDGSTSSEYAL
+138 
-153 ANDKN
+153 
-158 FTPAA
+158 
-163 TTDDDKPAATQ
+163 
-174 SQATSS
+174 
-180 SGNSLTESLAN
+180 
-191 FFTPND
+191 FTPND
-197 GASYVGGQLVD
+197 DGG
-208 DNTGARI
+208 
-215 SSGGTTSTGN
+215 
-225 VISGIANSESND
+225 
-237 IQGPMPAGTDFTGSQ
+237 FTG
-252 IGQNNDVADPYDS
+252 QNQSTVIDFGSDSDNAAAVNAAVAEAIDYTP
-265 SGNLTTSYDTS
+265 
-276 TGKFTE
+276 
-282 TPTVSTPTVSTPT
+282 PTVSTPTVSTPT
-295 VIAPTVSTPTPT
+295 TTA
-307 PLPEIINVPAP
+307 LPEIINIPAP

-349 VQKELN
+349 VQQELN
-355 AAISKAQSAAG
+355 AAISKAQSANA
-366 SNEVSDYWNDEIAQ
+366 SNDPDVYWNDEIAQ

-390 SGTGSTDSL
+390 SGAESTDSL

-410 NDAGALNFLP
+410 NETGALNFVP
-420 KGGNTLGQTIINAL
+420 EGSNTLGQTIINAL

-485 KIAAGK
+485 KISAGK

-498 EQMALYGQR
+498 EQSALYGQR
-507 GGVPNAAE
+507 GGTPNAAE

-602 NPQKINEAAA
+602 NPQKTNEAAA

-634 NYLDISPGAL
+634 NALDISPGAL
-644 GDANWEKLLEMS
+644 GDANFAELEAMS
-656 SSETGIEPVLQGVVG
+656 SSETGIEPSLQGVVG

-685 TKDGAEIV
+685 TKDGPVIV

-698 DDDITTITGD
+698 DDTTTTTGGD
-708 DDDDDDDGDGVIT
+708 DDSGVTT
-721 VDPAILSNIWKRYY
+721 VDPAKLSAIWKRYY

-741 FLPPWMRRWASG
+741 FLPPWMRKWASG

-781 TELTGTIE
+781 AELVGTIE
-789 MDVDNTSTETETE
+789 MDVDETSTETETE

>member
-1 MNNTFMD
+1 VNTFMD
-8 RVNAIVA
+8 RVNEIVA

-36 ALENVV
+36 ALSNVV

-86 AYFFHSGWS
+86 AYWHGGDHWYSGAVNAVKDTFKEITSGGKAVTNTYNSPSNANEEAAKSMLSVGVGNVGGSKTYSHSTDGDDRPS
-95 WSGSKKSSTTTNDK
+95 DAPTPTVIPTGTTLKTGTVLNSGS
-109 PSGAPAPT
+109 
-117 TFYNDYSD
+117 D
-125 PDNPVLD
+125 PV
-132 TSSAVE
+132 V
-138 DRRRGDGSTSSEYAL
+138 
-153 ANDKN
+153 
-158 FTPAA
+158 
-163 TTDDDKPAATQ
+163 
-174 SQATSS
+174 
-180 SGNSLTESLAN
+180 
-191 FFTPND
+191 FTPND
-197 GASYVGGQLVD
+197 DGG
-208 DNTGARI
+208 
-215 SSGGTTSTGN
+215 
-225 VISGIANSESND
+225 
-237 IQGPMPAGTDFTGSQ
+237 FTG
-252 IGQNNDVADPYDS
+252 QNQSTVIDFGSDSDNAAAVDAAVAEAIDY
-265 SGNLTTSYDTS
+265 
-276 TGKFTE
+276 
-282 TPTVSTPTVSTPT
+282 TPTVSTPTYT
-295 VIAPTVSTPTPT
+295 APVVSTPTPT

-349 VQKELN
+349 VQQELN
-355 AAISKAQSAAG
+355 AAISKAQSANA
-366 SNEVSDYWNDEIAQ
+366 SNDPNVYWNDEIAQ

-390 SGTGSTDSL
+390 SGAGSTGSL

-410 NDAGALNFLP
+410 NETGAFSFLP
-420 KGGNTLGQTIINAL
+420 EGGNTLGQTIINAL

-507 GGVPNAAE
+507 GGTPNAAE

-520 ENYKASGARTM
+520 ENYNASGARTM

-554 AYKEGSPVGSDANP
+554 DYKEGSPVGSDANP

-583 KGVGDLLNYAVTN
+583 KGLGDLLNYAITN

-602 NPQKINEAAA
+602 NPKKINEAAA
-612 DEFVRAYESEGS
+612 DEWVRAYESEGS

-634 NYLDISPGAL
+634 DYLDISPGAL
-644 GDANWEKLLEMS
+644 GDDNWEKLLEMS
-656 SSETGIEPVLQGVVG
+656 STETGIEPVLQGVVG
-671 EDGETVPGVVEVKN
+671 EDGETVSGVVEVQN
-685 TKDGAEIV
+685 TDDGPVIV
-693 TGGDD
+693 DEVVD
-698 DDDITTITGD
+698 EDDITTITGVGD
-708 DDDDDDDGDGVIT
+708 DDDSGVTT

-781 TELTGTIE
+781 AELVGTKEEDINEGGTE
-789 MDVDNTSTETETE
+789 TSTAAE
-802 E
+802 

>member
-8 RVNAIVA
+8 RVNAIVQ

-36 ALENVV
+36 ALSNVV

-86 AYFFHSGWS
+86 AYFFHSGWGG
-95 WSGSKKSSTTTNDK
+95 GSKSS
-109 PSGAPAPT
+109 
-117 TFYNDYSD
+117 
-125 PDNPVLD
+125 
-132 TSSAVE
+132 SSASNANEEAARSMLSV
-138 DRRRGDGSTSSEYAL
+138 GVGNVGGSKTYSHATDG
-153 ANDKN
+153 
-158 FTPAA
+158 
-163 TTDDDKPAATQ
+163 DDDKPSPAPTP
-174 SQATSS
+174 TVIPTGTTLKTGTVLN
-180 SGNSLTESLAN
+180 SGSDPVV
-191 FFTPND
+191 FTPND
-197 GASYVGGQLVD
+197 DGG
-208 DNTGARI
+208 
-215 SSGGTTSTGN
+215 
-225 VISGIANSESND
+225 
-237 IQGPMPAGTDFTGSQ
+237 FTG
-252 IGQNNDVADPYDS
+252 QNQSTVIDFGSDSDNAAAVDAAVAEAIDY
-265 SGNLTTSYDTS
+265 
-276 TGKFTE
+276 
-282 TPTVSTPTVSTPT
+282 TPTVSTPTYTAPVVS
-295 VIAPTVSTPTPT
+295 APTTTA
-307 PLPEIINVPAP
+307 LPEIINIPAP

-337 AGALPQETALAD
+337 AGALPQETTLAD
-349 VQKELN
+349 VQQELN

-366 SNEVSDYWNDEIAQ
+366 SNKAADYWNDEIAQ

-390 SGTGSTDSL
+390 SGTGSTNSL

-410 NDAGALNFLP
+410 NETGALNFVP
-420 KGGNTLGQTIINAL
+420 EGSNTLAQTIINAL

-455 TSNPSAANNA
+455 TSDPSAANNA
-465 SGYVDPKAG
+465 SGYVNAAAG

-491 TSDLTMA
+491 TSELTMA
-498 EQMALYGQR
+498 EQSALYGQR
-507 GGVPNAAE
+507 GGTPNAAE

-520 ENYKASGARTM
+520 ENYKASGARTI

-554 AYKEGSPVGSDANP
+554 AYKEASPVGSDANP

-602 NPQKINEAAA
+602 NPQKLNEAAA
-612 DEFVRAYESEGS
+612 DEFVKAYESEGS

-634 NYLDISPGAL
+634 NALDISPGAE
-644 GDANWEKLLEMS
+644 GDANFAKLEEMS
-656 SSETGIEPVLQGVVG
+656 SSETGIEPSLQGVVG
-671 EDGETVPGVVEVKN
+671 EDGETVSGVVEVKN
-685 TKDGAEIV
+685 TKDGAVIV

-698 DDDITTITGD
+698 DDTTTTTGGD
-708 DDDDDDDGDGVIT
+708 DDSGVTT
-721 VDPAILSNIWKRYY
+721 VDPALLSQIWKRYY

-741 FLPPWMRRWASG
+741 FLPPWMRKWASG
-753 EEIDLILTKVTVDGK
+753 EEIDLILTKVEVNGK
-768 EYYQTPDGQYIDP
+768 QYYQTPDGQYIDP
-781 TELTGTIE
+781 AELVGTIE
-789 MDVDNTSTETETE
+789 MDVDETSNETETE

>member
-1 MNNTFMD
+1 
-8 RVNAIVA
+8 
-15 KNQPA
+15 
-20 SMPMQ
+20 
-25 APESYPDQGMG
+25 
-36 ALENVV
+36 
-42 SGAPRQTE
+42 
-50 IMGQPHMLA
+50 
-59 YINPQEENLLQNYR
+59 
-73 GDAPVMAGPDGVP
+73 
-86 AYFFHSGWS
+86 
-95 WSGSKKSSTTTNDK
+95 
-109 PSGAPAPT
+109 
-117 TFYNDYSD
+117 
-125 PDNPVLD
+125 
-132 TSSAVE
+132 
-138 DRRRGDGSTSSEYAL
+138 
-153 ANDKN
+153 
-158 FTPAA
+158 
-163 TTDDDKPAATQ
+163 
-174 SQATSS
+174 
-180 SGNSLTESLAN
+180 
-191 FFTPND
+191 
-197 GASYVGGQLVD
+197 
-208 DNTGARI
+208 
-215 SSGGTTSTGN
+215 
-225 VISGIANSESND
+225 
-237 IQGPMPAGTDFTGSQ
+237 MPAGTDFIGSQ
-252 IGQNNDVADPYDS
+252 IGQDNDVADPYDS
-265 SGNLTTSYDTS
+265 SGNLTVPYDPS

-282 TPTVSTPTVSTPT
+282 TPTVITPTVSTPS
-295 VIAPTVSTPTPT
+295 VSAPTTTA
-307 PLPEIINVPAP
+307 LPDTVTIQPP

-323 QNTGAQ
+323 QSTGAQ

-355 AAISKAQSAAG
+355 AAISKAQTVAG
-366 SNEVSDYWNDEIAQ
+366 SNEPADYWNDEIAQ

-390 SGTGSTDSL
+390 SGTVSTDSL

-410 NDAGALNFLP
+410 NDAGALNLLP
-420 KGGNTLGQTIINAL
+420 LGNNTLGQTIINYL

-455 TSNPSAANNA
+455 TSDPSAANNA

-498 EQMALYGQR
+498 EQSALYGQR
-507 GGVPNAAE
+507 GTTPNAAE

-583 KGVGDLLNYAVTN
+583 KGLGDLLNYAVTN

-634 NYLDISPGAL
+634 DYLDISPGAL
-644 GDANWEKLLEMS
+644 GDANFAKLEEMS
-656 SSETGIEPVLQGVVG
+656 SSETGIEPSLQGVVG

-685 TKDGAEIV
+685 TKDGPVIV
-693 TGGDD
+693 TGGGDDITTTTGGDD
-698 DDDITTITGD
+698 DDTS
-708 DDDDDDDGDGVIT
+708 GVTT
-721 VDPAILSNIWKRYY
+721 VDPAILSKIFKRYY

-741 FLPPWMRRWASG
+741 FLPPWMRKWASG
-753 EEIDLILTKVTVDGK
+753 EQIDLILTKVEVNGK

-781 TELTGTIE
+781 AELVGTIE
-789 MDVDNTSTETETE
+789 MDVDNTSTAAE
-802 E
+802 